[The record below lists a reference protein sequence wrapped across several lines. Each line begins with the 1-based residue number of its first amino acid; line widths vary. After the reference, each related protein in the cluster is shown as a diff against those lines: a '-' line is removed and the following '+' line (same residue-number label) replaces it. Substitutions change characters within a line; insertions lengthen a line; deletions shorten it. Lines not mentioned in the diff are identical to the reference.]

1 MNLGRK
7 NKVNATF
14 SMSSMTDIVFLLLIF
29 FMLLST
35 LVSTNAIDLVLPQAK
50 GKTTQAKQIS
60 VSITNKLKYYINET
74 QVAPNEL
81 EPQLKQRMSGT
92 KNLTLV
98 IRAEENVPI
107 NKVVK
112 VLDFANKNNLKA
124 ILATRPN

>member
-1 MNLGRK
+1 
-7 NKVNATF
+7 
-14 SMSSMTDIVFLLLIF
+14 MSSMTDIVFLLLIF

-50 GKTTQAKQIS
+50 GKTTQAKQVS
-60 VSITNKLKYYINET
+60 VSISNKLKYYINDT
-74 QVAPNEL
+74 QVAPEEL
-81 EPQLKQRMSGT
+81 EGKLKEQVSG
-92 KNLTLV
+92 KKMTLV

-112 VLDFANKNNLKA
+112 VLDFANRNNIKA

>member
-1 MNLGRK
+1 MNIGRK
-7 NKVNATF
+7 NKVNSTF

-50 GKTTQAKQIS
+50 GKTTQAKQVS
-60 VSITNKLKYYINET
+60 VSISNKLKYYINDT
-74 QVAPNEL
+74 QVAPEEL
-81 EPQLKQRMSGT
+81 EGKLKEQVSG
-92 KNLTLV
+92 KKMTLV

-112 VLDFANKNNLKA
+112 VLDFANRNNIKA